1 MTTLNT
7 LESGHLTQRFL
18 KHGIAEKDQRIE
30 RLVLGRCRHA
40 AYGCQMIQKGFDTLF
55 IQRIGV
61 ALVVKI
67 DVLSNPVRVTILGS
81 RTVMPTPTN
90 DGDQIK

>member
-1 MTTLNT
+1 
-7 LESGHLTQRFL
+7 
-18 KHGIAEKDQRIE
+18 
-30 RLVLGRCRHA
+30 
-40 AYGCQMIQKGFDTLF
+40 MIQKGFDTLF